1 MQVHDGAQ
9 FVDQFR
15 VATQYCAEPRT
26 SPSGFALVTGN
37 VCTIPVSNLE
47 GAEFDL
53 KDGDGVYARIVAFN
67 CIGASSP
74 SDVVNGAIIPSVP
87 SAPIGGTCG
96 SRTFNSVTFSWN
108 NGALDGGAPIT
119 GY

>member
-1 MQVHDGAQ
+1 M
-9 FVDQFR
+9 
-15 VATQYCAEPRT
+15 
-26 SPSGFALVTGN
+26 
-37 VCTIPVSNLE
+37 CTIPIANLE

-87 SAPIGGTCG
+87 AAPTSGICG
-96 SRTFNSVTFSWN
+96 VKTFNSVSFSW
-108 NGALDGGAPIT
+108 
-119 GY
+119 